1 MALVTSKEIL
11 VPARQKGYGVGAFN
25 CVNLEYVRAVLDSAM
40 ALRSPVIVA
49 VTPGAAK
56 YSGWE
61 GFPAAIRAMAQAA
74 SVPVCLHLDHGSSP
88 EEVEKALRAGFT
100 SVMIDASHLPLGE
113 NIALTRRVVEIAH
126 AAGVSV
132 EGELG
137 EIGGQEEHVE
147 SAGVLTDPE
156 AVPGFVEATGLD
168 VLAASF
174 GSVHQKAARDAVLD
188 LERLERIARAT
199 SLPLVLHGGSGVPF
213 PTVQQAIARGVA
225 KINVGTELQRT
236 FTRTLRETLSA
247 QPAEWDVRKLLGP
260 SVKALGQA
268 VRERLEVFGSVD
280 QA

>member
-25 CVNLEYVRAVLDSAM
+25 CVNLEYVRAVLDTAV
-40 ALRSPVIVA
+40 ALHSPVIIA

-56 YSGWE
+56 YSGWV

-74 SVPVCLHLDHGSSP
+74 SVPVCLHLDHGSST

-113 NIALTRRVVEIAH
+113 NIALTRRVVEMAH

-199 SLPLVLHGGSGVPF
+199 FLPLVLHGGSGVPF

-247 QPAEWDVRKLLGP
+247 HPAEWDVRKLLGP

>member
-74 SVPVCLHLDHGSSP
+74 SVPVCLHLDHGSST

-137 EIGGQEEHVE
+137 QIGGQEEHVE

>member
-137 EIGGQEEHVE
+137 QIGGQEEHVE

>member
-74 SVPVCLHLDHGSSP
+74 SVPVCLHLDHGSST

-137 EIGGQEEHVE
+137 EIGWQEEHVE

-188 LERLERIARAT
+188 LERLEHIARAT